1 MPAPVPNIVHV
12 AVIAIALLAAPVDIM
27 AQDDHYESVQ
37 PDSADLLPLAAALV
51 RAAGSCW
58 LPAESF
64 RLITPVYTEM
74 TFRQY

>member
-51 RAAGSCW
+51 RAAGSC
-58 LPAESF
+58 
-64 RLITPVYTEM
+64 
-74 TFRQY
+74 